1 MIRRAVTDYLDQ
13 KLVFHADRIEVEGS
27 GVQVMMSWE
36 RPLMQRMAQV
46 VAARRGDVLEIGF
59 GMGLSCAAVQALAPR
74 SHTIV
79 EAHPEII
86 ERARAWAEGRPGVRI
101 VGGRWQDVLGELD
114 TYDGISFDVF
124 GGIDQRV
131 EFFSHLD
138 DLLRPRGVATL
149 WLGDD
154 RALPQRLADTLTTQ
168 GFGVRYSRVTAI
180 PDARCTYSRSND
192 FWIPIIARAT

>member
-59 GMGLSCAAVQALAPR
+59 GMGLSCTAVQALAPR

-79 EAHPEII
+79 EAHPEIL

-124 GGIDQRV
+124 GGTDQRV
-131 EFFSHLD
+131 EFFGHLG

-154 RALPQRLADTLTTQ
+154 RALPQRLANALTAQ

-180 PDARCTYSRSND
+180 PDARCTYSRSNE